1 MLPRMRWG
9 MWMRMRNLTDLAA
22 AIDSVV
28 ERLAG
33 LSEAEVGELEAML
46 ERALT
51 HVLVERHL
59 RVRDSGVSHLR
70 PVS

>member
-9 MWMRMRNLTDLAA
+9 TWTRTRNLTDLVRAL
-22 AIDSVV
+22 DGVV
-28 ERLAG
+28 EGLAA
-33 LSEAEVGELEAML
+33 LTEEQVAELEATL

-59 RVRDSGVSHLR
+59 RARDVRVSHLR